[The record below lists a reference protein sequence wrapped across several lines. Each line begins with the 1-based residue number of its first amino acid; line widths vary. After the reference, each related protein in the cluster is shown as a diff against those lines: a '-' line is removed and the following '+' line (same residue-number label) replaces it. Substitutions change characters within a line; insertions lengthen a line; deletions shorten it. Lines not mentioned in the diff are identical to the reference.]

1 MLSWKKEEIL
11 DKKDIRCIIVGGAKL
26 VLPICYVMLRKR
38 IMKYLKQFLLI
49 LCITFVGEL
58 VKYVLP
64 LPIPASIYGM
74 VILFVGLMTGHIK
87 LSSVKE
93 AGKFLIEIMPLMF
106 IPAAVGL
113 TESWDKI
120 SPIFWKLIIV
130 TAVSTVLVMAISGR
144 VTQFV
149 IRHEKGGDKK

>member
-1 MLSWKKEEIL
+1 
-11 DKKDIRCIIVGGAKL
+11 
-26 VLPICYVMLRKR
+26 
-38 IMKYLKQFLLI
+38 MKYLKQFLLI

-93 AGKFLIEIMPLMF
+93 AGKFLIEIMPVMF
-106 IPAAVGL
+106 IPAGAGL
-113 TESWDKI
+113 VESW
-120 SPIFWKLIIV
+120 SALRPICVQVVVIMF
-130 TAVSTVLVMAISGR
+130 VSTIVVMVISGR

-149 IRHEKGGDKK
+149 IRRNRKA

>member
-1 MLSWKKEEIL
+1 
-11 DKKDIRCIIVGGAKL
+11 
-26 VLPICYVMLRKR
+26 
-38 IMKYLKQFLLI
+38 MKYLRQLLMI
-49 LCITFVGEL
+49 LIFSFIGE
-58 VKYVLP
+58 VLHAVI
-64 LPIPASIYGM
+64 PIQMPASIYGL
-74 VILFVGLMTGHIK
+74 VLLFIALMTGLVK
-87 LSSVKE
+87 LPQVHE
-93 AGKFLIEIMPLMF
+93 AARFLIEIMPLMF